1 MSVQQELQM
10 MVVEEDLAQVEDSG
24 VGLEGRRVMVEYE
37 MVEVDNR

>member
-1 MSVQQELQM
+1 M